1 MKNLYLVLFI
11 FLSAFVISC
20 SSSRKTTSYSIKPG
34 TEIKSTVVLTE
45 KIPARKINTKNVNP
59 NDVVS
64 FAETLLGYPYLWA
77 GTSPEK
83 GFDCSGLV
91 FYCFKKFN
99 INTPRVSKDFT
110 NAGATVSSLE
120 CKRGDIILFTGSD
133 PKSGVV
139 GHLGIITENNNGI
152 LKFIHSASGENS
164 GVIIS
169 PMQSY
174 FMERFVKIIQVFP

>member
-1 MKNLYLVLFI
+1 MKNLFLVIFI
-11 FLSAFVISC
+11 FVSAVLSSC
-20 SSSRKTTSYSIKPG
+20 SSSRKTTTYTIRPG
-34 TEIKSTVVLTE
+34 TEIKSTVVLKE
-45 KIPARKINTKNVNP
+45 KIPAKTINTKNVNA

-64 FAETLLGYPYLWA
+64 FAETLVGSPYLWT

-83 GFDCSGLV
+83 GFDCSGFV

-110 NAGATVSSLE
+110 NAGKTVSSLE

-133 PKSGVV
+133 LNSGVV
-139 GHLGIITENNNGI
+139 GHLGFITENNNGI

-164 GVIIS
+164 GVMIS
-169 PMQSY
+169 PMHSY
-174 FMERFVKIIQVFP
+174 FVQRFVKIIQVFR